1 MQAIARRESAARE
14 RHMHILTSG
23 EGIQDQQALD
33 FYRDALQSL
42 AGAEVPFLVGGAY
55 AFHRYAQIARYTK
68 DFDIFVMGRDVDRL
82 IDVLAGRGYDARL
95 LYPHWLAKVRSG
107 DAFMDVI
114 FNSGNGVVPVDDEWF
129 DHAPQAEVLGLTMK
143 LCPVEEMIWS
153 KSFVIERERTDAAD
167 VAHLIRHCAGW
178 LNWPRLVRRYGANW
192 RVLLAHLV
200 FFGFIYPDERARVPE
215 SVMRELMGR
224 LEREL
229 TVNGTERVCNG
240 TLLSREQYLVD
251 VEKWGYEDARI
262 FPRGSMTPED
272 IATWSEAIGKPED

>member
-1 MQAIARRESAARE
+1 
-14 RHMHILTSG
+14 
-23 EGIQDQQALD
+23 
-33 FYRDALQSL
+33 
-42 AGAEVPFLVGGAY
+42 VGGAY

-82 IDVLAGRGYDARL
+82 IDVLAARGYDARL

-153 KSFVIERERTDAAD
+153 KSFVVERERTDAAD

-178 LNWPRLVRRYGANW
+178 LNWARLVRRYGANW

-200 FFGFIYPDERARVPE
+200 FFGFIYPAERARVPE

-224 LEREL
+224 LDREL
-229 TVNGTERVCNG
+229 TVNGTEHVCNG

-251 VEKWGYEDARI
+251 VERWGYEDARL

-272 IATWSEAIGKPED
+272 IATWSEAIGQPED

>member
-1 MQAIARRESAARE
+1 MNV
-14 RHMHILTSG
+14 LTSG
-23 EGIQDQQALD
+23 EGLQDQQALD
-33 FYRDALQSL
+33 FYRDALQTL
-42 AGAEVPFLVGGAY
+42 AGADVPFLVGGAY
-55 AFHRYAQIARYTK
+55 AFHRYAQIPRYTK
-68 DFDIFVMGRDVDRL
+68 DLDIFMLARDVDRGL
-82 IDVLAGRGYDARL
+82 EVLNARGYDAKL
-95 LYPHWLAKVRSG
+95 LFPHWLGKVSSG

-129 DHAPQAEVLGLTMK
+129 ERAPQAEVLGLTML

-178 LNWPRLVRRYGANW
+178 LDWQRLVRRYGANW

-200 FFGFIYPDERARVPE
+200 LFGFIYPDERARIPE
-215 SVMRELMGR
+215 GVMRDLMGR

-229 TVNGTERVCNG
+229 TENGTERVCNG

-251 VEKWGYEDARI
+251 VEKWGYEDARL
-262 FPRGSMTPED
+262 FPRGSMTPDD
-272 IATWSEAIGKPED
+272 IAVWTAAIEDAKS